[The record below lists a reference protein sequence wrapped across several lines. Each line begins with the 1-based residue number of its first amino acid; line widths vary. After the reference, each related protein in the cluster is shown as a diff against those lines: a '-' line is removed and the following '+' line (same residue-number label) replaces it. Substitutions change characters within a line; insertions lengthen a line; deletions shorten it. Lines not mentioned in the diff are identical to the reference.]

1 MKNYDLSTSWGTHT
15 VEITLQQ
22 LNFKGKLTVW
32 IYGNYKGFSALESS
46 KDSINREEMY
56 NIDSNCKFKIEDEDD
71 WFNCILKDEH
81 GNELEV
87 EDELDNLDD
96 YIVKVEIIDFE

>member
-1 MKNYDLSTSWGTHT
+1 MIYIPDFWGTHT

-22 LNFKGKLTVW
+22 SNFKGKITVW
-32 IYGNYKGFSALESS
+32 NYGNCKGFRALENA
-46 KDSINREEMY
+46 KDRINREEMF
-56 NIDSNCKFKIEDEDD
+56 DSNCKFKIEDEDD
-71 WFNCILKDEH
+71 WFRCILKDENE
-81 GNELEV
+81 NELEV